1 MQRRLLIDLG
11 PLRSS
16 KAFRYLFEGQTVSMI
31 GSQLTVVAVAF
42 QVFELTHSSL
52 QVGAVSLAQL
62 PTFLLGT
69 QLGGALG
76 DAVDQRRLLVAS
88 SCALALLSLGLALN
102 ATAGDGASLPALY
115 VLTATSAGLAGVVAT
130 ATTAAIPALVTSGEL
145 APAYALTQVVDQVGM
160 VVGPLFSGVLIAVIG
175 LPWLYGIDAATFIWS
190 AVFLGRVATSLP
202 RLEGA
207 RPRLRS
213 IIEGFGYLRGRQD
226 LQGAYLI
233 DLCATVFG
241 LPRALFPALASS
253 VFHGGAA
260 TLGLLYACP
269 AAGALVGSLASGWIR
284 DVRRQGRAIVVA
296 VMAWGTAVMV
306 FGFVSV
312 LWLALLL
319 LALAG
324 WADLVS
330 AVLRSAMVQSA
341 VDESFRHRISGM
353 QMAVVEGGPRLGD
366 LESGAVATA
375 TSTRFS
381 IVSGGLVTLVGA
393 VVVAFALPGFWR
405 YRGTPGGD
413 SSSTS

>member
-1 MQRRLLIDLG
+1 LRRLLIDLD

-16 KAFRYLFEGQTVSMI
+16 REFRWLFEGQTVSMI

-62 PTFLLGT
+62 PTFLIGT

-76 DAVDQRRLLVAS
+76 DAVNRRRLLLAS
-88 SCALALLSLGLALN
+88 SFALGLLSLGLALN
-102 ATAGDGASLPALY
+102 ATAGGGASIVALY
-115 VLTATSAGLAGVVAT
+115 LLTAVSAGLAGVVAT
-130 ATTAAIPALVTSGEL
+130 ATMAAVPALVTSERL
-145 APAYALTQVVDQVGM
+145 APAYAITQVVDQIGM
-160 VVGPLFSGVLIAVIG
+160 VVGPLVSGILIAAIG
-175 LPWLYGIDAATFIWS
+175 LPWLYGIDAATFMWS
-190 AVFLGRVATSLP
+190 AVFLGRVASSLP
-202 RLEGA
+202 RPEGQ

-213 IIEGFGYLRGRQD
+213 IVEGFGYLRGRPD

-241 LPRALFPALASS
+241 LPRALFPALAST

-260 TLGLLYACP
+260 TLGLLYASP
-269 AAGALVGSLASGWIR
+269 AVGALVGSLTSGWLR
-284 DVRRQGRAIVVA
+284 AVRRQGRAVVLA
-296 VMAWGTAVMV
+296 VMAWGATVVV
-306 FGFVSV
+306 FGFVSA

-330 AVLRSAMVQSA
+330 AVLRSAIVQSA
-341 VDESFRHRISGM
+341 VTEPFRHRISGM
-353 QMAVVEGGPRLGD
+353 QAAVVEGGPRLGD
-366 LESGAVATA
+366 LESGLVAAA

-381 IVSGGLVTLVGA
+381 VVSGGLVTLVGA
-393 VVVAFALPGFWR
+393 IAVALALPGFWR
-405 YRGTPGGD
+405 YRQPDGADSGPTP
-413 SSSTS
+413 